1 MLCLKGLGAAP
12 GPSPKCGKCLA
23 SCLPEDV
30 PELGNDLPEYGSVA
44 KDMRLWP
51 QMKFVRGF
59 ESGAASAVL
68 QRHLCLKTWG
78 DSVPKG
84 LGLGTGS
91 EP

>member
-1 MLCLKGLGAAP
+1 MGT
-12 GPSPKCGKCLA
+12 CLA

-44 KDMRLWP
+44 KDMSLWH

-68 QRHLCLKTWG
+68 PRHLCLKAWG
-78 DSVPKG
+78 DSESKG
-84 LGLGTGS
+84 LGLGTGP